1 MRSYPMRNFFITRII
16 IPAILVILLY
26 VVSFMV
32 IFLPMVERG
41 FMDRK
46 KEMIMELTNST
57 WSVVDEFHRE
67 ALRGSLTEET
77 AKQMAINKVEAIRY
91 GEEAK
96 DYFWITDMVPVM
108 VMHPYRQDLNGL
120 DVSDYTDPQGTRL
133 FVEAIRAVQD
143 GGDGYIDYWWQWK
156 DDSTRIVPKLSYVKE
171 FEPWGWIIGTGIY
184 LEDVK
189 EEIKVIRGR
198 LIRITLLFL
207 IVVSFI
213 VLYIMRQSL
222 KIEHRRRDVEE
233 KLKQSH
239 QKYKKLVDASTESTM
254 MWLNDRLAYYNQ
266 PMLELTG
273 YTRME
278 MMDKSMDELVEIPG
292 ESLGEIIKNLE
303 QTRNFEALLLA
314 RSGQK
319 IDIVLTISAI
329 VIDNQRGFI
338 FIIKEV
344 SRHLIRD
351 KSAEMLQEELRTS
364 LLMMNT
370 PLKSYVRRAEYVDM
384 EHSLQQVASLMLA
397 RQTDLLLVTKGRND
411 LVGILH
417 KDQFA
422 LQATAGQSE
431 SDARAFHFMRSP
443 VTYMDDHR
451 LLFEALFQ
459 MEQQSVDYLVVR
471 DSKKRVIGYVVRN
484 DLLEAQQNAS
494 LLLVKKIEKAQ
505 LLSQLQSLYDKLPG
519 ILYVLLSTDSNCRN
533 IAQISTAIS
542 DAIEKRVVELCI
554 DMLGEP
560 PGPFAFVALGSD
572 GREEQTLK
580 TDQDNAIIFGDEV
593 ADAGRE
599 YFLELAAMVNQWLH
613 DIGYEFCKGK
623 VMARNPEWCQPLSQ
637 WKTYFQEWVSN
648 SDPESILDTSI
659 FFDIRHVYGDRAMVD
674 ELRRDIFHHTE
685 SNNVFFS
692 NLALSVNRNKA
703 VTYSEKQEGI
713 DLKRAMMPVV
723 GFARL
728 YSLKN
733 RINETNTVYRLRQV
747 MNAGNI
753 NKEFVR
759 EIIKAYEFLMFL
771 RYRHQT
777 ASILQNKNPD
787 NIIKTDSLTNIE
799 KAALKT
805 ALSDV
810 AGLYVQL
817 GLDYDSI

>member
-1 MRSYPMRNFFITRII
+1 MRSLFITRII

-26 VVSFMV
+26 VVSFSV

-67 ALRGSLTEET
+67 AQREALTEEE
-77 AKQMAINKVEAIRY
+77 ARQMAINKVEAIRY

-120 DVSDYTDPQGTRL
+120 DVSDYTDPQGIRL
-133 FVEAIRAVQD
+133 FAESIRAVQD

-171 FEPWGWIIGTGIY
+171 FEPWGWVIGTGIY

-207 IVVSFI
+207 VLVSII

-254 MWLNDRLAYYNQ
+254 MWLNGRLTYFNQ

-273 YTRME
+273 YARME
-278 MMDKSMDELVEIPG
+278 MMDKPMDELVEIPG
-292 ESLGEIIKNLE
+292 ESLEEIINNLE

-314 RSGQK
+314 KSGQK

-329 VIDNQRGFI
+329 VIDKQHGFI

-370 PLKSYVRRAEYVDM
+370 PLKSYVRSAEHVDM
-384 EHSLQQVASLMLA
+384 DQSLQHAASMMLSK
-397 RQTDLLLVTKGRND
+397 QTDLLLVTKGKNE
-411 LVGILH
+411 LVGVLH

-422 LQATAGQSE
+422 LQAMASQSDP
-431 SDARAFHFMRSP
+431 DARAFHFMRSP
-443 VTYMDDHR
+443 VTYMDDNR
-451 LLFEALFQ
+451 LLFEALFL
-459 MEQQSVDYLVVR
+459 MEQQAIDYLVVR
-471 DSKKRVIGYVVRN
+471 DSKKQVIGYVAKH

-494 LLLVKKIEKAQ
+494 LMLVRRIEKAQ
-505 LLSQLQSLYDKLPG
+505 MITQLQSFYDKLPG
-519 ILYVLLSTDSNCRN
+519 ILHVLLSTDSNCRN

-542 DAIEKRVVELCI
+542 DAIGKRVVELCI

-580 TDQDNAIIFGDEV
+580 TDQDNAIIYGDDITDE
-593 ADAGRE
+593 GRQ
-599 YFLELAAMVNQWLH
+599 YFLALAGKINRWLN

-623 VMARNPEWCQPLSQ
+623 IMAQNPDWCQPLTR
-637 WKTYFQEWVSN
+637 WKEYFRDWVGN

-659 FFDIRHVYGDRAMVD
+659 FFDLRHVYGDRAMVD
-674 ELRRDIFHHTE
+674 ELRKDIFRHTE

-692 NLALSVNRNKA
+692 NLALSVHRTKA
-703 VTYSEKQEGI
+703 VAYSEKQDGI

-733 RINETNTVYRLRQV
+733 NINETNTVYRLKHV

-753 NKEFVR
+753 NKEFIR
-759 EIIKAYEFLMFL
+759 EVIKAYEFLMFL

-777 ASILQNKNPD
+777 ASILQNQNPD
-787 NIIKTDSLTNIE
+787 NIIKADGLTNIE

-805 ALSDV
+805 ALTDLSE
-810 AGLYVQL
+810 LSVQL
-817 GLDYDSI
+817 GLDYDSL

>member
-1 MRSYPMRNFFITRII
+1 MRSFFITRII

-26 VVSFMV
+26 VVSFSV

-67 ALRGSLTEET
+67 TLRGALTDEG

-96 DYFWITDMVPVM
+96 DYFWITDMVPIM

-120 DVSDYTDPQGTRL
+120 DVSDYTDPEGTRL
-133 FVEAIRAVQD
+133 FAEAVNAVQD
-143 GGDGYIDYWWQWK
+143 SGDGYIDYWWQWK

-189 EEIKVIRGR
+189 EEVKVIRGR

-207 IVVSFI
+207 ILLSFI

-222 KIEHRRRDVEE
+222 KIEHRRRDAEE

-254 MWLNDRLAYYNQ
+254 MWLNDRLTYFNQ

-273 YTRME
+273 YARME

-292 ESLGEIIKNLE
+292 ESLKEIIANLE

-314 RSGQK
+314 KSGQK
-319 IDIVLTISAI
+319 IEIVLTISPI
-329 VIDNQRGFI
+329 VIDKQRGFI

-370 PLKSYVRRAEYVDM
+370 PLKSYVRNAEHVDM
-384 EHSLQQVASLMLA
+384 DQSLQHVANLMLA
-397 RQTDLLLVTKGRND
+397 RQTDLLLVTKGRNE
-411 LVGILH
+411 LVGVLH
-417 KDQFA
+417 KGQFA
-422 LQATAGQSE
+422 LQALAGQSD
-431 SDARAFHFMRSP
+431 SDARAFNFMRSP
-443 VTYMDDHR
+443 VIFIDDNR
-451 LLFEALFQ
+451 LLFEALFV
-459 MEQQSVDYLVVR
+459 MEQQSIDYVVVR
-471 DSKKRVIGYVVRN
+471 DSKKQVSGYVAKH

-505 LLSQLQSLYDKLPG
+505 MLTQLQSLYDKLPG
-519 ILYVLLSTDSNCRN
+519 ILHVLLSTDSNCRN

-554 DMLGEP
+554 DTLGEP

-580 TDQDNAIIFGDEV
+580 TDQDNAIIYGDDITVE
-593 ADAGRE
+593 GRQ
-599 YFLELAAMVNQWLH
+599 YFLELAEKINRWLN

-623 VMARNPEWCQPLSQ
+623 IMAQNPDWCQPLAR
-637 WKTYFQEWVSN
+637 WKEYFREWVSN

-659 FFDIRHVYGDRAMVD
+659 FFDLRHVYGDRAMVD
-674 ELRRDIFHHTE
+674 ELRKDIFRHTE

-692 NLALSVNRNKA
+692 NLALSVHRTKA
-703 VTYSEKQEGI
+703 VAYSEKQDGI

-728 YSLKN
+728 YSLKKN
-733 RINETNTVYRLRQV
+733 IDETNTVYRLKHV
-747 MNAGNI
+747 MNAGHI
-753 NKEFVR
+753 NKDFVS
-759 EIIKAYEFLMFL
+759 EVIKAYEFLMFL

-777 ASILQNKNPD
+777 ASILQNINPD

-805 ALSDV
+805 ALSD
-810 AGLYVQL
+810 LSELSVQL

>member
-1 MRSYPMRNFFITRII
+1 MSPYPVKGFFITRII

-26 VVSFMV
+26 AVSFSL
-32 IFLPMVERG
+32 IFLPMVEQG
-41 FMDRK
+41 FMERK

-67 ALRGSLTEET
+67 ARRGALTQEE
-77 AKQMAINKVEAIRY
+77 AMQRAINKVEAIRY
-91 GEEAK
+91 GDEGK
-96 DYFWITDMVPVM
+96 DYFWITDTVPVM
-108 VMHPYRQDLNGL
+108 VMHPYRPDLNSL
-120 DVSDYTDPQGTRL
+120 DVSNYTDPQGTRL
-133 FVEAIRAVQD
+133 FVEAVRAVQD

-171 FEPWGWIIGTGIY
+171 FKPWSWIIGTGIY

-189 EEIKVIRGR
+189 EEIRVIRGR

-207 IVVSFI
+207 ILVSII

-254 MWLNDRLAYYNQ
+254 MWLNDRLTYFNQ
-266 PMLELTG
+266 PLLELTG
-273 YTRME
+273 YSRME
-278 MMDKSMDELVEIPG
+278 MLDKSLDELVEIPG
-292 ESLGEIIKNLE
+292 ESLEEIMKNLE

-319 IDIVLTISAI
+319 IDIVLTASPI
-329 VIDNQRGFI
+329 VIDRQHGFI

-370 PLKSYVRRAEYVDM
+370 PLKSYVRRAEPVDLDQ
-384 EHSLQQVASLMLA
+384 SLQQVARLMLA
-397 RQTDLLLVTKGRND
+397 KQTDLLLVTKGQND
-411 LVGILH
+411 LLGVLH
-417 KDQFA
+417 KDRFA
-422 LQATAGQSE
+422 LQAMTGQSDP
-431 SDARAFHFMRSP
+431 DARAFHFMRSP
-443 VTYMDDHR
+443 VVFMDDNR
-451 LLFEALFQ
+451 LLFEALFL
-459 MEQQSVDYLVVR
+459 MEQQAIDYLVVR
-471 DSKKRVIGYVVRN
+471 DSKKQVSGYVSKQ

-505 LLSQLQSLYDKLPG
+505 RLSQLQSLYDKLPG
-519 ILYVLLSTDSNCRN
+519 ILHILLSTDSNCRN

-542 DAIEKRVVELCI
+542 DAIQKRVVELCI

-572 GREEQTLK
+572 GREEQTLR
-580 TDQDNAIIFGDEV
+580 TDQDNAIVYGDGITDE
-593 ADAGRE
+593 GRK
-599 YFLELAAMVNQWLH
+599 YFLELAGRINRWLH

-623 VMARNPEWCQPLSQ
+623 IMAQNPDWCQPLNS
-637 WKTYFQEWVSN
+637 WKEYFREWVAN

-659 FFDIRHVYGDRAMVD
+659 FFDLRHVYGDRSMVD
-674 ELRRDIFHHTE
+674 ELRKDMFRHTE

-692 NLALSVNRNKA
+692 NLALSVHRTKTVA
-703 VTYSEKQEGI
+703 YSEKQDGI
-713 DLKRAMMPVV
+713 DLKRAMIPVV

-733 RINETNTVYRLRQV
+733 NINETNTVYRLRQL

-753 NKEFVR
+753 QKDF
-759 EIIKAYEFLMFL
+759 IHQAIKAYEFLMFL

-777 ASILQNKNPD
+777 SSILQNKNPD
-787 NIIKTDSLTNIE
+787 NIIRTDSLTNIE

-810 AGLYVQL
+810 SELSAQL
-817 GLDYDSI
+817 KLDYDSL

>member
-1 MRSYPMRNFFITRII
+1 MRSFFITRII

-26 VVSFMV
+26 VVSFSV

-67 ALRGSLTEET
+67 ALRGALTEEV
-77 AKQMAINKVEAIRY
+77 AKQMAVNKVEAIRY

-156 DDSTRIVPKLSYVKE
+156 DDSTRIVPKLSYVKA

-207 IVVSFI
+207 ILVSFI

-254 MWLNDRLAYYNQ
+254 MWLNDRLTYFNQ

-278 MMDKSMDELVEIPG
+278 MMDKRMDELVEIPG
-292 ESLGEIIKNLE
+292 ESLGTIIKNLE
-303 QTRNFEALLLA
+303 QTRNYEALLLGS
-314 RSGQK
+314 SGKK

-344 SRHLIRD
+344 TRHLIRD

-370 PLKSYVRRAEYVDM
+370 PLKSYVRNAGQVDM
-384 EHSLQQVASLMLA
+384 DQSLQVVARLMLA
-397 RQTDLLLVTKGRND
+397 RQTDLLLVTKGRNE
-411 LVGILH
+411 LVGVLH

-422 LQATAGQSE
+422 LQAITGQS
-431 SDARAFHFMRSP
+431 DLYARAYQCMVSP
-443 VTYMDDHR
+443 VPFMDENR
-451 LLFEALFQ
+451 LLFEALFL
-459 MEQQSVDYLVVR
+459 MEQQGYGYLVVR
-471 DSKKRVIGYVVRN
+471 DSKKQVKGYVTKH

-505 LLSQLQSLYDKLPG
+505 LITQLQSLYDKLPG
-519 ILYVLLSTDSNCRN
+519 ILHVLLGTDSNCRN

-542 DAIEKRVVELCI
+542 DAIEKRVVELCV

-593 ADAGRE
+593 TDTGRE
-599 YFLELAAMVNQWLH
+599 YFLELAGMINQWLH

-623 VMARNPEWCQPLSQ
+623 IMARNPEWCQPLSR
-637 WKTYFQEWVSN
+637 WKTYFQEWVGN

-674 ELRRDIFHHTE
+674 ELRKDIFHHTE

-703 VTYSEKQEGI
+703 VTYSEKQEGV

-777 ASILQNKNPD
+777 TSILQNKNPD
-787 NIIKTDSLTNIE
+787 NVIRADSLTNIE

-805 ALSDV
+805 ALADV
-810 AGLYVQL
+810 SELYVQL
-817 GLDYDSI
+817 GLDYDSL

>member
-1 MRSYPMRNFFITRII
+1 MRRFFFTRII

-26 VVSFMV
+26 IISFSV

-46 KEMIMELTNST
+46 KEMIRELTNST

-67 ALRGSLTEET
+67 ALQGLVTEEI

-108 VMHPYRQDLNGL
+108 IMHPYRQDLNWR

-133 FVEAIRAVQD
+133 FVEAVKTVQD
-143 GGDGYIDYWWQWK
+143 GGHGYIDYWWQWK
-156 DDSTRIVPKLSYVKE
+156 DDSTRIVPKLSYVKG
-171 FEPWGWIIGTGIY
+171 FEPWEWIIGTGIY

-189 EEIKVIRGR
+189 EEIKVIRSR

-207 IVVSFI
+207 LLVIFI

-222 KIEHRRRDVEE
+222 KIENRRLDVEE

-239 QKYKKLVDASTESTM
+239 MKYKKLVDASTESTM
-254 MWLNDRLAYYNQ
+254 MWLNGRLTYFNQ
-266 PMLELTG
+266 PMLEMTG

-278 MMDKSMDELVEIPG
+278 MLDMPMDELFEIPG
-292 ESLGEIIKNLE
+292 KSLENTITDQE
-303 QTRNFEALLLA
+303 QSRNYEALLIT
-314 RSGQK
+314 REGK
-319 IDIVLTISAI
+319 KVDIVLTISVI
-329 VIDNQRGFI
+329 VIDNQRGYI

-344 SRHLIRD
+344 TRHLIRD
-351 KSAEMLQEELRTS
+351 KSAEMLQEELQTS

-370 PLKSYVRRAEYVDM
+370 PLKSYVRQAESVDIDQ
-384 EHSLQQVASLMLA
+384 SLKEAARLMVDK
-397 RQTDLLLVTKGRND
+397 QTDLLFVTKGRNE
-411 LVGILH
+411 LVGVLH

-422 LQATAGQSE
+422 LQAMADQSGP
-431 SDARAFHFMRSP
+431 DARVYQYMKSP
-443 VTYMDDHR
+443 VTFMDDNR
-451 LLFEALFQ
+451 LLFEALFL
-459 MEQQSVDYLVVR
+459 MEQQAATYLVIR
-471 DSKKRVIGYVVRN
+471 DSKNQVAGYLSKH

-494 LLLVKKIEKAQ
+494 LLLVRKIEKAQ
-505 LLSQLQSLYDKLPG
+505 MLTQLQTLYDKLPG
-519 ILYVLLSTDSNCRN
+519 ILFVLLSTDSNCRN

-554 DMLGEP
+554 EMLGKP

-580 TDQDNAIIFGDEV
+580 TDQDNAIIYDDQISTGE
-593 ADAGRE
+593 RE
-599 YFLELAAMVNQWLH
+599 YFLELAKRINRWLN

-623 VMARNPEWCQPLSQ
+623 IMAQNPDWCQPLSK
-637 WKTYFQEWVSN
+637 WKEYFRDWVGN

-659 FFDIRHVYGDRAMVD
+659 FFDLRHVYGDRAMVD
-674 ELRRDIFHHTE
+674 ELRSDILRHTE
-685 SNNVFFS
+685 SNNVFLS
-692 NLALSVNRNKA
+692 NLALSVSRTKS
-703 VTYSEKQEGI
+703 VSFSEKQEHI
-713 DLKRAMMPVV
+713 DLKKAMMPVV

-728 YSLKN
+728 YALKN
-733 RINETNTVYRLRQV
+733 NVNETNTVYRLKHI

-753 NKEFVR
+753 NKNFIR
-759 EIIKAYEFLMFL
+759 EVIKAYEFLMFL

-777 ASILQNKNPD
+777 ACIMSNNNPD
-787 NIIKTDSLTNIE
+787 NMIKTESLTNIE

-805 ALSDV
+805 ALTDLSE
-810 AGLYVQL
+810 LFVQL
-817 GLDYDSI
+817 GLDFDSL